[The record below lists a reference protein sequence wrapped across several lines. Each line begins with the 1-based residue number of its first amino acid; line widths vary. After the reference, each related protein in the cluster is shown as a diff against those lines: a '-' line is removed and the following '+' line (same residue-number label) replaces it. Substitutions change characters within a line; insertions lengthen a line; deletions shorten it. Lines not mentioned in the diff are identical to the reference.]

1 MHGSGSCVVAVA
13 GASADEPPP
22 GLERRPEGCDLRF
35 IPDRESLARE
45 AADADVAFVW
55 QPRLDWLATEWGW
68 SNRLRWVASA
78 TVGVD
83 SLLFPALVDSDIVVT
98 NSAGIFDEP
107 MAEYALTLVS
117 AICSDLHTTMRL
129 QYERR
134 WLHRETTRLAG
145 REVLVAGAG
154 GIGRA
159 IARTLTR
166 AGAHVRSLGRRGRMD
181 AELGWIAPVSE
192 LGALLPAADYL
203 ILALPLTN
211 DTHLLVGAGEL
222 AQMRHDAWLINL
234 GRGTLV
240 DEPALI
246 SALLRGTIGGAALDV
261 FADEPLPTDSPL
273 WALPNVI
280 VSPHMSADFRGWEGA
295 LVGLFLRQLRLYR
308 SGKPLANVVDK
319 RLGFIPGT
327 ELRG

>member
-1 MHGSGSCVVAVA
+1 MTDPGSCVVAVV
-13 GASADEPPP
+13 GASADAPPP
-22 GLERRPEGCDLRF
+22 GLEQPPEGCDLRF

-45 AADADVAFVW
+45 APDADVAFVW

-68 SNRLRWVASA
+68 SDRLRWVAAA

-98 NSAGIFDEP
+98 NCAGVFDKA
-107 MAEYALTLVS
+107 MAEYSLTLVS
-117 AICSDLHTTMRL
+117 AICADLHTTLRL

-134 WLHRETTRLAG
+134 WLHRETTPLAG
-145 REVLVAGAG
+145 REVLIAGAG

-159 IARTLTR
+159 IARTLGN
-166 AGAHVRSLGRRGRMD
+166 AGVRVRSVGRHGRTD
-181 AELGWIAPVSE
+181 GELGWVAPVSE
-192 LGALLPAADYL
+192 LGSLLPTADYL
-203 ILALPLTN
+203 ILALPLTK
-211 DTHLLVGAGEL
+211 DTHQLVGAGEL
-222 AQMRHDAWLINL
+222 AQMRDDAWLINL

-240 DEPALI
+240 DEPALV
-246 SALLRGTIGGAALDV
+246 SALLADTIGGAALDV
-261 FADEPLPTDSPL
+261 FTDEPLPAGSPL

-280 VSPHMSADFRGWEGA
+280 VSPHMSGDFQGWEEA
-295 LVGLFLRQLRLYR
+295 LVDLFLRQLRLYR

-327 ELRG
+327 HA